1 MTHKNAK
8 YHDDEDYY
16 YMVNDEITTTKYL
29 IHAQINAKGFVEKP
43 DVVGAIFGQTE
54 GLLTDSLDLREL
66 QKTGRIG
73 RIQVDMDN
81 KSGRTKGEVIVPS
94 SLDRVETTI
103 LAASLE
109 TINRVGPC
117 EAYLR
122 VIEIEDVRAVKR
134 RIIVERATELYQEM
148 MKDFTPENSK
158 MIEQVKESIRI
169 PEIIEYGDDC
179 LPAGPNTPDSDAI
192 LIVEGR
198 SDVLNLLKYGIKN
211 TIAVEGVNIPDTV
224 VDLTKTRTVTAFLDG
239 DRGGDLILKE
249 LLQVGDIDY
258 VTRAP
263 RGLEVEFLDKDQ
275 VIYALKNK
283 TSVDKITDQANFNHN
298 QHRYNNNNNTNKKT
312 YNNKKDSSMHDY
324 NDNESNNYDQQNNKY
339 NNKHYN
345 NNKYNKKNDNKVD
358 IKQSKNNNDK
368 NTFNNRKADINNPN
382 NKNYRKYN
390 KNDNNYDGKQNKQIN
405 NNNKQNNYQ
414 NKKDNTN
421 NQNNNKQDNED
432 KNNDNNDSLDS
443 YKNIDTENN
452 SDNNLKQDNKD
463 SNKNTDDKDIKN
475 DTTKQQNNNDTTNEE
490 DNIDV
495 NIDTEKIETSKTEIV
510 NDKDSKDIE
519 KEDKNDTPV
528 KTKYENVLDELSK
541 TNSGR
546 LYDDDCQLIDEVS
559 VDELF
564 NKIKTTTT
572 SIKTVIFDG
581 IISQRLIDLA
591 KEKNI
596 ELIVAVRMSEV
607 VKKPET
613 IKIITK

>member
-16 YMVNDEITTTKYL
+16 YMVNEEVTTTKYL

-73 RIQVDMDN
+73 RIQVNMDN
-81 KSGRTKGEVIVPS
+81 KSGRTKGEVIIPS

-117 EAYLR
+117 EAYMRILK
-122 VIEIEDVRAVKR
+122 IEDVRAVKR
-134 RIIVERATELYQEM
+134 RTIVERAAELYQEM
-148 MKDFTPENSK
+148 MKEFTPENSK

-169 PEIIEYGDDC
+169 PEIIEYGEDK
-179 LPAGPNTPDSDAI
+179 LPAGPNTPNSDAI

-211 TIAVEGVNIPDTV
+211 TIAVEGVNVPETV
-224 VDLTKTRTVTAFLDG
+224 ADLTKTRTVTAFLDG

-275 VIYALKNK
+275 VIHALKNK
-283 TSVDKITDQANFNHN
+283 TSVDKIVDQANFNHN
-298 QHRYNNNNNTNKKT
+298 RHRYQKKS
-312 YNNKKDSSMHDY
+312 YNKKDSNMHDY
-324 NDNESNNYDQQNNKY
+324 NGAESNNYDQRYN

-345 NNKYNKKNDNKVD
+345 NNNKYNKHDNKVD
-358 IKQSKNNNDK
+358 IKQSKNNDK
-368 NTFNNRKADINNPN
+368 NTFNNRKADMNNPN
-382 NKNYRKYN
+382 NKNYKKYNNKNKNN
-390 KNDNNYDGKQNKQIN
+390 KNDKSNSQDANSNDQDSNEDSNDSGKSSISNNQGNKIEKTN
-405 NNNKQNNYQ
+405 NKDSKQNN
-414 NKKDNTN
+414 
-421 NQNNNKQDNED
+421 
-432 KNNDNNDSLDS
+432 
-443 YKNIDTENN
+443 
-452 SDNNLKQDNKD
+452 
-463 SNKNTDDKDIKN
+463 
-475 DTTKQQNNNDTTNEE
+475 TTKTQESDAPKKQ
-490 DNIDV
+490 
-495 NIDTEKIETSKTEIV
+495 
-510 NDKDSKDIE
+510 
-519 KEDKNDTPV
+519 
-528 KTKYENVLDELSK
+528 TKYEKVLDSLSG
-541 TNSGR
+541 TNFGR
-546 LYDDDCQLIDEVS
+546 LYDENCKLLEEVT

-564 NKIKTTTT
+564 NKIK
-572 SIKTVIFDG
+572 SIDSDVKTVIFDG

-591 KEKNI
+591 KERNI
-596 ELIVAVRMSEV
+596 ELIAAVRMTEV